1 MSKIGQA
8 FSWGGGVQVDLWLL
22 SRGKLR
28 SLSQHHLSSFI
39 CVVKT
44 TFLLLSVQPYV
55 EEQALYIECRETS
68 FFSEKVGFCLGC
80 LKLLCSGDLWTY
92 FIGHLFT
99 LDG

>member
-1 MSKIGQA
+1 M
-8 FSWGGGVQVDLWLL
+8 QVDLWLL
-22 SRGKLR
+22 NQGQAPLTVTT
-28 SLSQHHLSSFI
+28 SFI

-68 FFSEKVGFCLGC
+68 FFSKKVGFCFGC

-99 LDG
+99 LDE